1 MSFLRRFHL
10 RNPLGIKGEDKAT
23 SFLKSEGFRILE
35 RNWKNKTGRAVG
47 EIDIVAK
54 DGKELVFI
62 EVKARHSKQGELIL
76 PEESITE
83 AKLGRLSRIAEVYI
97 WEKKLGDV
105 PYRIDALLLV
115 FSDGE
120 KEPELRHFRSIFL

>member
-10 RNPLGIKGEDKAT
+10 RNPLGIKGEDEAT
-23 SFLKSEGFRILE
+23 SFLKSKGLRILD

-54 DGKELVFI
+54 EGKELVFI
-62 EVKARHSKQGELIL
+62 EVKARHSKQGEIIL

-83 AKLGRLSRIAEVYI
+83 AKLGRLSRIAESYI
-97 WEKKLGDV
+97 REKRLDDV

-115 FSDGE
+115 FSDSGE
-120 KEPELRHFRSIFL
+120 KTEIRHFRSIFL